1 MKASG
6 RDFVL
11 LCTLYLFK
19 FAFYDK
25 NIVIASG
32 ALDVPC
38 NSSCLLVSTQTEIVA
53 LDYNN
58 GTSYP
63 IISNLQRAVA
73 IDIHFSLGYI
83 FWSDFIERNIKRANI
98 DGTNVTELH
107 NIGDCFGLAV
117 EWGSSQLYWTDEV
130 RDTIS
135 VSDLEGNNT
144 HILISSSLD
153 NPRGIALDPHS
164 GIDLDRRNRL
174 VFWVDGKLDR
184 VESVDYHGNNRKLL
198 FQRQRNDILFYG
210 VTFFSSYLF
219 VSNWANGVV
228 YKFNATN
235 ANVAAVS
242 SIQISQ
248 RRRIDGLV
256 AYDSSRQSPVIT
268 CPALPAPSSGT
279 RLGCPE
285 NTTMYYDT
293 VCQFACNNGYIGSG
307 SQVRRCQHNG
317 TWSGQDFTCQII
329 NYTSLTVDPSGPL
342 RMSSCDN
349 HYGAECKLTCTI
361 GYRLNGSS
369 AVACVATGNQHTGVW
384 NSTIPT
390 VKENWKLVTCP
401 VLHAPSNGTRLGCPG
416 NATMYYN
423 TTCQSSCNNG
433 YIGSGSKVRR
443 CQHSG
448 TWSGQDFTCQII
460 NCTLLTIEPS
470 GLLRMSSCDNHY
482 GSQCNF
488 SCTLGHR
495 LNGSS
500 TVTCV
505 APGNRHP
512 GVWNK
517 AIPTCE
523 ASLKT
528 REESVLLEVKDLDI
542 KKWNKQ
548 TEKDF
553 KIEVAR
559 LATDY
564 CAADGTRCEL
574 IPASSRGKRSSD
586 NLVFSRDRV
595 HVLSDYPKQLSDDPL
610 IALIAFYLQFPQALS
625 DDIVVKDVLVAIMES
640 HVSSIERSINGTIL
654 SVKPLFSDT
663 ETTEE
668 SDEESKPTTAIIIGV
683 CVGVLVIIIAVVWA
697 CKRINSSKKM
707 AETSS
712 YNNNAYV
719 GNTTNYITSEGQ
731 VTEMKNMETLSVP
744 CNSPCLLFSTYSEIV
759 ALDYNNATIYPIIS
773 NLSSAVAIDVHFSL
787 GYIFWS
793 EYRTQTIKRA
803 NIDGTNITI
812 LHEHINCYGCGLA
825 VEWTSSQLYWTSTS
839 RGTISVSD
847 LEGNNKRILFSSS
860 IGSPRG
866 IVLDPFD
873 WLMFWTDWRSPRKIW
888 RATLSGTQAVPI
900 VTSNLLTPYRID
912 LDRQSKLVFWVDG
925 WLKRVESVDYYGN
938 NRKLLF
944 QAQQAWFSDV
954 TFLSSYVY
962 VSDWNTLKIYK
973 FNATSANGTVVSNV
987 SISQVIDGLVAYDIS
1002 KQLPGSVILMGDFNS
1017 RTGKYSDTVSQE
1029 GNNIIT
1035 NDQ

>member
-1 MKASG
+1 MAAVVVESNNRIVVVVELNARIVEEEKVNNKIEEEEEWKNNRIKDDDDDDDDVEEEVNSRIHVLFFRECGWRWSLCATGKMSLMFWTAWLSPPKIWRATLSG
-6 RDFVL
+6 TQAVPIVTSNLDTTDGIDLDTQSKLVFWVDAWLDRLGSVDYYGNNRKL
-11 LCTLYLFK
+11 LFRAHQQAIFSDLTFLSSYLYVSDYDTKKIYK
-19 FAFYDK
+19 FNATS
-25 NIVIASG
+25 ASG
-32 ALDVPC
+32 AAASNVNISQAIYGLVAYDSSKQLPVFPCPALSAPSNGARLGCSGNETMAFNSVCQFSCNNGYIGSGSQVRRCQQDGTWSGQNFTCQTLDVPC

-164 GIDLDRRNRL
+164 GLMFWTDFGHEKIERATLLGTQRVTIVTSNLSWPFSIDLDRRNRL

-731 VTEMKNMETLSVP
+731 VTEMKNMESYA
-744 CNSPCLLFSTYSEIV
+744 LLI
-759 ALDYNNATIYPIIS
+759 
-773 NLSSAVAIDVHFSL
+773 
-787 GYIFWS
+787 
-793 EYRTQTIKRA
+793 
-803 NIDGTNITI
+803 
-812 LHEHINCYGCGLA
+812 
-825 VEWTSSQLYWTSTS
+825 
-839 RGTISVSD
+839 
-847 LEGNNKRILFSSS
+847 
-860 IGSPRG
+860 
-866 IVLDPFD
+866 
-873 WLMFWTDWRSPRKIW
+873 
-888 RATLSGTQAVPI
+888 
-900 VTSNLLTPYRID
+900 
-912 LDRQSKLVFWVDG
+912 
-925 WLKRVESVDYYGN
+925 
-938 NRKLLF
+938 
-944 QAQQAWFSDV
+944 
-954 TFLSSYVY
+954 
-962 VSDWNTLKIYK
+962 
-973 FNATSANGTVVSNV
+973 
-987 SISQVIDGLVAYDIS
+987 
-1002 KQLPGSVILMGDFNS
+1002 
-1017 RTGKYSDTVSQE
+1017 
-1029 GNNIIT
+1029 
-1035 NDQ
+1035 